1 MARTIV
7 KDGALKNF
15 DDREAA
21 IQMFKDHISYVKSV
35 VPSNQLLV
43 LYPGDG
49 WGPLC
54 EFLGLDVPAGVSY
67 PHFNRASNVHKR
79 MFAFRILLTS
89 GDIGKVS
96 DTQ

>member
-67 PHFNRASNVHKR
+67 PHFNRASDLHKR
-79 MFAFRILLTS
+79 MFAFRLLLTS
-89 GDIGKVS
+89 R
-96 DTQ
+96 